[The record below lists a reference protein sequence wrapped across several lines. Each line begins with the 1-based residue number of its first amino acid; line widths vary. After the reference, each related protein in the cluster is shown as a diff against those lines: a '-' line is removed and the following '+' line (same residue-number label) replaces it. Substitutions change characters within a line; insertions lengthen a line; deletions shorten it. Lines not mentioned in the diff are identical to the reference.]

1 MLSPYIHSCP
11 CSGPCKVRAMLI
23 SSEGDILLLFDYFHT
38 AMSAGVSPI
47 PNFGLDLKP
56 PGLLMACHQTEKV

>member
-1 MLSPYIHSCP
+1 MLSPYIRSCP

-23 SSEGDILLLFDYFHT
+23 SSGGDILLLFDYFHT
-38 AMSAGVSPI
+38 AISASVSSI

-56 PGLLMACHQTEKV
+56 PGLLMARHQAGKV